1 MKCDLILLHVREV
14 EPAVRVNIVV
24 QEAVLL
30 QTDGFC
36 QKDNKVGQFVKI
48 YGFYLEGFYCQNI
61 IIINLLLGI
70 IIINVN
76 IIIIIVKPILL
87 VEEVR
92 HNVIVRLHQRG
103 LVAHSEVIVP

>member
-1 MKCDLILLHVREV
+1 MKFDLILLHVREV

-61 IIINLLLGI
+61 INLLLGI

-103 LVAHSEVIVP
+103 LVAHSEVIIS